1 MKRKP
6 LFTIACLLLLG
17 GLLPAA
23 GFAAAPQPTSDLLL
37 PYFEVDTAGPGITT
51 LLGVGNA
58 LDRPVDVS
66 ITLHT
71 NWGLPVWETTLR
83 FQADEVKTFNLRD
96 WLLGDFPGADP
107 GAAELAHIQAA
118 LAGQAS
124 PADGLYYGSSVA
136 NDRAV
141 GYVVL
146 RTQGDR
152 PDALWGDFF
161 AVDVPQDFAQGD
173 NLVDIDPAKECG
185 SGLCRRHALR
195 FLSGGAFDGGTQ
207 LVVWTPRQIQPSPA
221 EPLLAADQLAV
232 EASVY
237 DEPGRRVE
245 ERVLL
250 ALPVAKI
257 AVADLGLAPSFG
269 WLDLVTE
276 TESYIGVD
284 YSAENRYALSLR
296 ATCLPIVVPEGPRI
310 RIKKYTNGDD
320 ADTAP
325 GPSIAVGGVVTWEYE
340 VTNTGGV
347 ALAEVTVT
355 DDKGVAVSCPETAL
369 APGESMT
376 CVGHGVAAACQYRNV
391 GTAVGRTAEGE
402 EVGDYDPSHY
412 VGTQQASIA
421 IVKSTN
427 GQDANDAQGP
437 KIEVGRP
444 VAWTYVVTNNGAV
457 RLTDV
462 WVSDDDPG
470 VAVSCPQ
477 AELQPGE
484 SMTCTASG
492 VAKLGQYRNVGTA
505 RGKPP
510 CGPAVADDD
519 PSHYFGEGPPDPG
532 IKIEKL
538 TNGQDADSAPGPT
551 IPVGAPVTWQYV
563 VTNTGGVT
571 ASNLSVTDDQGVAVS
586 CPKTT
591 LQPGESMTCTGHG
604 VAQSCQYRN
613 LGTVTGKTPT
623 GTNLTA
629 SDPSHYFGQHHAA
642 IRIVKSTNGQDAN
655 SAPGPTIAVGA
666 PVLWSYVVANTG
678 DVALTGVVVSDDQGV
693 AVSCP
698 KTTLQPGESM
708 TCTGNGVA
716 VAGQYR
722 NVGTARGTPPCGAA
736 VADDDP
742 SHYYAPPPPLPGGEG
757 CTPGYWKN
765 HEDSWPPTGYSTGQ
779 TVQSVFGQASN
790 YPTLGSATLHQ
801 ALSFQGGSTLEG
813 AAGNLLRAAVA
824 ALLDSAHPGVDYPRT
839 TASVIGD
846 VNAALASHDRDTMLG
861 LASALDRDNNLG
873 CPLN

>member
-71 NWGLPVWETTLR
+71 NWGLPVWQTTLR
-83 FQADEVKTFNLRD
+83 FEADEVKTFNLRD
-96 WLLGDFPGADP
+96 WLLGDFPGTDP

-161 AVDVPQDFAQGD
+161 VVDVPQDFAQGD

-257 AVADLGLAPSFG
+257 AVADLGLAPPFG

-296 ATCLPIVVPEGPRI
+296 ATCLPIVVPQGPRI

-320 ADTAP
+320 ADAAP
-325 GPSIAVGGVVTWEYE
+325 GPSIAVGGAVTWEYE
-340 VTNTGGV
+340 VTNTGNV
-347 ALAEVTVT
+347 ALTEVTVT
-355 DDKGVAVSCPETAL
+355 DDKGVAVSCPETEL
-369 APGESMT
+369 APDESMT
-376 CVGHGVAAACQYRNV
+376 CTGHGVAAACQYRNV
-391 GTAVGRTAEGE
+391 GTATGRTAEGE
-402 EVGDYDPSHY
+402 EVSDDDPSHY

-421 IVKSTN
+421 
-427 GQDANDAQGP
+427 
-437 KIEVGRP
+437 
-444 VAWTYVVTNNGAV
+444 
-457 RLTDV
+457 
-462 WVSDDDPG
+462 
-470 VAVSCPQ
+470 
-477 AELQPGE
+477 
-484 SMTCTASG
+484 
-492 VAKLGQYRNVGTA
+492 
-505 RGKPP
+505 
-510 CGPAVADDD
+510 
-519 PSHYFGEGPPDPG
+519 
-532 IKIEKL
+532 
-538 TNGQDADSAPGPT
+538 
-551 IPVGAPVTWQYV
+551 
-563 VTNTGGVT
+563 
-571 ASNLSVTDDQGVAVS
+571 
-586 CPKTT
+586 
-591 LQPGESMTCTGHG
+591 
-604 VAQSCQYRN
+604 
-613 LGTVTGKTPT
+613 
-623 GTNLTA
+623 
-629 SDPSHYFGQHHAA
+629 
-642 IRIVKSTNGQDAN
+642 IVKSTNGQDAN

-678 DVALTGVVVSDDQGV
+678 DVALTGVAVSDDQGV
-693 AVSCP
+693 VVSCP

-716 VAGQYR
+716 VPGQYR
-722 NVGTARGTPPCGAA
+722 NVGTVRGTPPCGAA

-742 SHYYAPPPPLPGGEG
+742 SHYYAPPPPPPGGEG

-779 TVQSVFGQASN
+779 TVQSVFSQASN
-790 YPTLGSATLHQ
+790 YPTLASATLHQ
-801 ALSFQGGSTLEG
+801 ALSFNGGSTLEG

-839 TASVIGD
+839 TAAVISD
-846 VNAALASHDRDTMLG
+846 VNAALASLDRDTMLG